1 LENDAKTLDGFLS
14 ALSNEVEGA
23 GSVASD
29 AKAFLAAAK
38 SIERLLVED
47 WPRIE
52 SELRGSKLKDEDRQ
66 RLLDIVDA
74 ISTLETKAKARLA
87 WASDFEA
94 HLRRALD
101 GAS

>member
-1 LENDAKTLDGFLS
+1 LENDVKTLDGFLS
-14 ALSNEVEGA
+14 ALSKEVESA
-23 GSVASD
+23 GGVASD
-29 AKAFLAAAK
+29 ATAFLAAAK

-47 WPRIE
+47 WPEIE
-52 SELRGSKLKDEDRQ
+52 AELRGSKLKDEDRQ
-66 RLLDIVDA
+66 RLRDIVDA
-74 ISTLETKAKARLA
+74 ISTLETKTKARLA